1 MGDLLHHHI
10 RRDKHDSTNVDDI
23 KEQRQTMKMYRQLI
37 LITKGTH
44 RFMGECLFHV
54 HCYRIAQR
62 LSLSMN
68 FSAVTAAAANSSAYI
83 TSVIQ
88 QPMTLSLEDSYFLS

>member
-23 KEQRQTMKMYRQLI
+23 KEQRQTMKNDFYERLFAFIKMYRRLI

-44 RFMGECLFHV
+44 RFMGEGLFHLL
-54 HCYRIAQR
+54 IP
-62 LSLSMN
+62 SLPP
-68 FSAVTAAAANSSAYI
+68 TGRRGD
-83 TSVIQ
+83 
-88 QPMTLSLEDSYFLS
+88 SLGLPGR